1 MNPDQSVITSPAL
14 RTISLRTRRRRRARR
29 AGLSPRGTA
38 RICRRARLPTT
49 TCRAA
54 DCRAG
59 VAKALAVWSR
69 GECQTCIAA
78 CTSFRLNSGCWRV
91 GTPPPPLA
99 PRGVHPCGYRGES
112 LPSRTAPPCSH
123 PGSGHLSEI
132 HVPGLPESGD
142 NVETMRGAIHRCEGR
157 LWRVVRSH
165 CPRREGIAIV
175 ARGGER
181 VRRHR
186 ACEGSSKRSKYACRT
201 L

>member
-1 MNPDQSVITSPAL
+1 MYRACVRACTPLMCRSAKHKCGGGYVGTRLCFVGSLTRRCFISVGSIMHIFCRESGSVSHHFSRAL

-142 NVETMRGAIHRCEGR
+142 N
-157 LWRVVRSH
+157 
-165 CPRREGIAIV
+165 
-175 ARGGER
+175 ARGDP
-181 VRRHR
+181 
-186 ACEGSSKRSKYACRT
+186 
-201 L
+201 